1 MQYVAAHTSIPIP
14 KVHKIHTT
22 ESGFIYIEMEYVQG
36 STLFLPRMSAGD
48 KASVLGQLKRYVEE
62 LRALPPPSSG
72 LVSSA
77 FGNPAHDGRIGGRFF
92 GPMSVDAFQELA
104 RGRLIMEEVPLLG
117 EEVRQVHTSRYEI
130 KFTHADLAGRNIIV
144 RGGDIAAIIDW
155 AYAGWYPEY
164 WEFTKAHYVTLLDD
178 WQDNVRTA
186 ISPYDL
192 ELAAEEIL
200 WRRLPEPGTAM
211 TTHFRGKVVEHPG
224 SYPSATWL
232 EARSKLQADDLWS
245 SRSSSMAQL
254 VTLTLYDRGDLSQG
268 RMRSVFGHKAYHWG
282 VLIVPK
288 EKRPGRVA
296 HAFEATDAS
305 VIDPV
310 TFRMTNPSMEWRYNA
325 RLGVDPELSH
335 KLLGQLV
342 VGEIPD
348 GAAPKALDTFF
359 AAVPLPV
366 RNTEPQQGCVTWSI
380 NALRALQKRGW
391 AWDFDLD
398 VFKDDAL
405 AYADDRIKGMD
416 ATEPKLKYYLE
427 DKRCQSDDGVDEAD
441 K

>member
-1 MQYVAAHTSIPIP
+1 MDKAVRVSWHRLIKGPCDPPEVEAMQYVAAHTSIPIP

-144 RGGDIAAIIDW
+144 RGGDIAAIIDC

-178 WQDNVRTA
+178 WQDN
-186 ISPYDL
+186 
-192 ELAAEEIL
+192 
-200 WRRLPEPGTAM
+200 
-211 TTHFRGKVVEHPG
+211 
-224 SYPSATWL
+224 
-232 EARSKLQADDLWS
+232 
-245 SRSSSMAQL
+245 
-254 VTLTLYDRGDLSQG
+254 G

-305 VIDPV
+305 AIDPV

-325 RLGVDPELSH
+325 RLDVDPELSQ

-359 AAVPLPV
+359 EAVPLPV

-405 AYADDRIKGMD
+405 AYADDRIKGND

-427 DKRCQSDDGVDEAD
+427 DKRCQSDDGVDEVD

>member
-1 MQYVAAHTSIPIP
+1 MDKAVRVSWHRLIKGPCDPPEVEAMQYVAAHTSIPIP

-178 WQDNVRTA
+178 WQDN
-186 ISPYDL
+186 
-192 ELAAEEIL
+192 
-200 WRRLPEPGTAM
+200 
-211 TTHFRGKVVEHPG
+211 
-224 SYPSATWL
+224 
-232 EARSKLQADDLWS
+232 
-245 SRSSSMAQL
+245 L

-325 RLGVDPELSH
+325 RLGVDPELSQ
-335 KLLGQLV
+335 KLLGQLI

-359 AAVPLPV
+359 EAVPLPV
-366 RNTEPQQGCVTWSI
+366 RNTEQQQGCVTWSI

>member
-1 MQYVAAHTSIPIP
+1 MDKAVRVSWHRLIKGPCDPPEVEAMQYVAAHTSIPIP

-144 RGGDIAAIIDW
+144 RGGDIAAIIDC

-178 WQDNVRTA
+178 WQDN
-186 ISPYDL
+186 
-192 ELAAEEIL
+192 
-200 WRRLPEPGTAM
+200 
-211 TTHFRGKVVEHPG
+211 
-224 SYPSATWL
+224 
-232 EARSKLQADDLWS
+232 
-245 SRSSSMAQL
+245 L

-305 VIDPV
+305 AIDPV

-325 RLGVDPELSH
+325 RLDVDPELSQ

-359 AAVPLPV
+359 EAVPLPV

-405 AYADDRIKGMD
+405 AYADDRIKGND

-427 DKRCQSDDGVDEAD
+427 DKRCQSDDGVDEVD

>member
-1 MQYVAAHTSIPIP
+1 
-14 KVHKIHTT
+14 
-22 ESGFIYIEMEYVQG
+22 
-36 STLFLPRMSAGD
+36 
-48 KASVLGQLKRYVEE
+48 
-62 LRALPPPSSG
+62 
-72 LVSSA
+72 
-77 FGNPAHDGRIGGRFF
+77 
-92 GPMSVDAFQELA
+92 
-104 RGRLIMEEVPLLG
+104 
-117 EEVRQVHTSRYEI
+117 
-130 KFTHADLAGRNIIV
+130 
-144 RGGDIAAIIDW
+144 
-155 AYAGWYPEY
+155 
-164 WEFTKAHYVTLLDD
+164 
-178 WQDNVRTA
+178 
-186 ISPYDL
+186 
-192 ELAAEEIL
+192 
-200 WRRLPEPGTAM
+200 
-211 TTHFRGKVVEHPG
+211 
-224 SYPSATWL
+224 
-232 EARSKLQADDLWS
+232 
-245 SRSSSMAQL
+245 MAQL

-359 AAVPLPV
+359 EAVPLPV
-366 RNTEPQQGCVTWSI
+366 RNTEPQQGCVTWSM

-405 AYADDRIKGMD
+405 AYADDRIKGKD

-427 DKRCQSDDGVDEAD
+427 DKRCQSDGGVDEAD